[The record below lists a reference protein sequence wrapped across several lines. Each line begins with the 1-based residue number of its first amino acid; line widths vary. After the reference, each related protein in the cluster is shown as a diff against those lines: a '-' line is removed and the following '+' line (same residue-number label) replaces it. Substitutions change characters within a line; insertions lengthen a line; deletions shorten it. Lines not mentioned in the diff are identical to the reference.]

1 MNHITPL
8 LVLGAIP
15 LLLAN
20 WFIVAMTLGG
30 SCSLS
35 YEGGNITECV
45 GGLSEEET
53 TAASGLIALMLL
65 VIQIGLIVLVRRRT
79 RGSQ

>member
-8 LVLGAIP
+8 LVLGAVP
-15 LLLAN
+15 LLLVN
-20 WFIVAMTLGG
+20 WFIIAMALGR
-30 SCSLS
+30 SCALI

-53 TAASGLIALMLL
+53 ITASGLIALMLL
-65 VIQIGLIVLVRRRT
+65 GIQIGLIVLVRRRT